1 MKLLAL
7 PTLPPQD
14 QMILKSMA
22 LVKLLYLILA
32 FQPKNPV
39 NKKQDQPPKPHH
51 ML

>member
-7 PTLPPQD
+7 PTLSPQD

-22 LVKLLYLILA
+22 LVKLLYLLLV

-39 NKKQDQPPKPHH
+39 NKKQDQPPKRHH